1 MENFDYAIVE
11 EAAKQLYIKALCDLP
26 PDVREA
32 LKKAYARETQPAA
45 RSIFEAMFKAIEI
58 ADTKKTLLCQD
69 TGLPIYKVKIGS
81 GYTWNG
87 AKIKA
92 ALYEGAK
99 RATVEFPFRSSAT
112 HDLTRVNPQTSVG
125 PGLPVTYFDFDG
137 ERSDLDILMMPKGS
151 GSENMSKMH
160 MFYPQP
166 VSYTHL
172 DVYKRQV
179 FLWIP
184 WRAFHRTGTCR
195 RSGLVVVPPYSR
207 A

>member
-81 GYTWNG
+81 
-87 AKIKA
+87 
-92 ALYEGAK
+92 
-99 RATVEFPFRSSAT
+99 
-112 HDLTRVNPQTSVG
+112 
-125 PGLPVTYFDFDG
+125 
-137 ERSDLDILMMPKGS
+137 
-151 GSENMSKMH
+151 
-160 MFYPQP
+160 
-166 VSYTHL
+166 
-172 DVYKRQV
+172 
-179 FLWIP
+179 
-184 WRAFHRTGTCR
+184 
-195 RSGLVVVPPYSR
+195 
-207 A
+207 